1 MKYAIIKVS
10 NGTFT
15 IDSEWRDNLTW
26 AKVAFHSL
34 CQSLWKAPDVATAMV
49 MIADENL
56 DAVEGYKEYIHHD
69 TVVSVPVEEPVEES
83 TEEPGE

>member
-10 NGTFT
+10 NGSFT
-15 IDSEWRDNLTW
+15 IDSEWGDNLTG

-34 CQSLWKAPDVATAMV
+34 CQTLWNAPDVASAMV

-56 DAVEGYKEYIHHD
+56 DAVEGYKEYIHHE
-69 TVVSVPVEEPVEES
+69 VSAPVAEEMPEE
-83 TEEPGE
+83 

>member
-10 NGTFT
+10 NGTFV
-15 IDSEWRDNLTW
+15 IESEWGDNLTG

-34 CQSLWKAPDVATAMV
+34 CQTLWNAPDVASAMV

-56 DAVEGYKEYIHHD
+56 DAVEGYREYIRHD
-69 TVVSVPVEEPVEES
+69 VVVAPMVEEPS
-83 TEEPGE
+83 EEPTE

>member
-1 MKYAIIKVS
+1 MNYAIIKVS

-15 IDSEWRDNLTW
+15 IESEWGDNLTG

-34 CQSLWKAPDVATAMV
+34 CQTLWNAPDVQSAMV

-56 DAVEGYKEYIHHD
+56 DAVEGYKEYVHHD
-69 TVVSVPVEEPVEES
+69 VVVTAPVVEEP
-83 TEEPGE
+83 TEEPTE

>member
-1 MKYAIIKVS
+1 MKFAIIKVS

-15 IDSEWRDNLTW
+15 IESEWGDNLTG

-34 CQSLWKAPDVATAMV
+34 CQTLWNASDVATAMV

-56 DAVEGYKEYIHHD
+56 DAVEGYREYIHHD
-69 TVVSVPVEEPVEES
+69 TVVAPVVEEP
-83 TEEPGE
+83 TEEPSGE